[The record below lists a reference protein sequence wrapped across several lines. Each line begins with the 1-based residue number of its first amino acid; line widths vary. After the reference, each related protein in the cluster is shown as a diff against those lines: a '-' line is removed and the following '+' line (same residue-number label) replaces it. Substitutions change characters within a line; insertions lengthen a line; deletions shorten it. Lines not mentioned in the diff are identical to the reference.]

1 LFNANPATLLF
12 LHFMSVQYQ
21 IRVYGRVQGV
31 GFRYAAR
38 KQARSL
44 KLKGWV
50 ENHPDG
56 SVHLL
61 INGGQDAC
69 MKFVAWCRKGSGYS
83 WVERLEIDEME
94 PGEVSSF
101 SVRY

>member
-1 LFNANPATLLF
+1 
-12 LHFMSVQYQ
+12 MIVVQYQ

-38 KQARSL
+38 NHARSL
-44 KLKGWV
+44 QLKGWV

-61 INGGQDAC
+61 INGEFEAC
-69 MKFVAWCRKGSGYS
+69 MEFLAWCRKGTGYS
-83 WVERLEIDEME
+83 WVEKVEMDEME
-94 PGEVSSF
+94 PGKLRSF

>member
-1 LFNANPATLLF
+1 
-12 LHFMSVQYQ
+12 MSVQYQ

-38 KQARSL
+38 NQARSL
-44 KLKGWV
+44 SLKGWV

-56 SVHLL
+56 SVHMV
-61 INGGQDAC
+61 IKGEPDFW
-69 MKFVAWCRKGSGYS
+69 MKFIEWGRTGTGYS
-83 WVERLEIDEME
+83 WVEKVKIEEMD
-94 PGEVSSF
+94 PGEFRSF

>member
-1 LFNANPATLLF
+1 
-12 LHFMSVQYQ
+12 MEVQYQ

-38 KQARSL
+38 NQARSL
-44 KLKGWV
+44 LLKGWV

-56 SVHLL
+56 SVHLV
-61 INGGQDAC
+61 INGGYDAC
-69 MKFVAWCRKGSGYS
+69 MEYMAWCRKGTGYS
-83 WVERLEIDEME
+83 WVEMVEMDEME
-94 PGEVSSF
+94 PEELTSF